1 MTPAIIEQ
9 LYAHFEA
16 HPQVTT
22 DSRHCPE
29 GSIFFA
35 LKGANFDGNQYAA
48 ASLAAGC
55 AAVVV
60 DDVTVLPTEFV
71 AARTAYGAPAQGQHG
86 PYFLVDDVLS
96 ALQQLAAHHRAQF
109 RTWSHPVPVIGIT
122 GTNGKTTTKELLN
135 AVLSRKYRVAATVGN
150 LNNQIGVPLT
160 LLQVTPDHEIAII
173 EMGAN
178 HPIDIAELCDIVHPD
193 CGLITTVAKGHI
205 LGFGSFEGVVAAKTK
220 LYDSLRH
227 DSGLAFVNENNLHL
241 MQHVAGLATVGY
253 AVEATGKVATS
264 LPKGFQPG
272 TPGIHEEEV
281 LPTSPVVVGRVRS
294 ASPLLKLSLNILG
307 EEVDIDT
314 HLVGAYN
321 LVNMTAAAAVG
332 CSFGVPTADI
342 VAALSEYVPSNMRSQ
357 LLPLNPGLTAI
368 LDAYNA
374 NPDSMKAAL
383 QSFALYDVP
392 NKQLILGDMG
402 ELGAESQAEHL
413 ALLRYLIQT
422 PFNNILLVGHEMES
436 AFRSLNHDELFAMGT
451 RHTVRCYPTVQDLCA
466 DTETLRYL
474 LGTVLIKG
482 SRSNALERV
491 VAVLKEDV

>member
-1 MTPAIIEQ
+1 
-9 LYAHFEA
+9 
-16 HPQVTT
+16 VTT

-29 GSIFFA
+29 GSLFFA

-60 DDVTVLPTEFV
+60 DDALVIPAENV
-71 AARTAYGAPAQGQHG
+71 AARTDVGVPAPGQHG
-86 PYFLVDDVLS
+86 RYFLVDDVLT

-109 RTWSHPVPVIGIT
+109 RTWAHPVPVVGIT

-160 LLQVTPDHEIAII
+160 LLSVTPDHELSII

-178 HPIDIAELCDIVHPD
+178 HPMDIADLCDIVHPD
-193 CGLITTVAKGHI
+193 CGLITTVAKGHL

-220 LYDSLRH
+220 LYESLRR
-227 DSGLAFVNENNLHL
+227 DGGMAFVNLSNPNLV
-241 MQHVAGLATVGY
+241 QHVNGLASVGY
-253 AVEATGKVATS
+253 SVEESDVLATS
-264 LPKGFQPG
+264 FPAGFQPG
-272 TPGIHEEEV
+272 KPGTHEGED
-281 LPTSPVVVGRVRS
+281 LPKAPVVVGRVRS
-294 ASPLLKLSLNILG
+294 ASPLLKLSLSVLG

-332 CSFGVPTADI
+332 CCFGVPTADI
-342 VAALSEYVPSNMRSQ
+342 AAALSDYTPSNMRSQ
-357 LLPLNPGLTAI
+357 LLPLGPGLTAI

-383 QSFALYDVP
+383 QSFAMYDVP

-402 ELGAESQAEHL
+402 ELGAESQSEHL
-413 ALLRYLIQT
+413 ALLRYLLPM
-422 PFNNILLVGHEMES
+422 PFDNILLVGHEMET
-436 AFRSLNHDELFAMGT
+436 AFRALSHDELFAMGT

-491 VAVLKEDV
+491 VTVLKEGI